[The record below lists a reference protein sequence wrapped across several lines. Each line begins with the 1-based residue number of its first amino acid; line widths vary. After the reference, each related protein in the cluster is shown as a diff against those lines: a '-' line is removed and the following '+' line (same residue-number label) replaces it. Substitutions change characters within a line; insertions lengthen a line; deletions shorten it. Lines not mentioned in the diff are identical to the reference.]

1 MDFVNFLIIR
11 GLPQRQILHREEWR
25 PIWISTQM
33 GGKVMTFVPPGNIQP
48 AVPTA
53 LLDPNYVRLAR
64 LWVVVPRP
72 RGYGCGVN
80 GVSGPQEWTLLGKSV
95 LFSDDVALEQ
105 LHSSSG
111 VLRERQQVFGREDP
125 EVQRLVRERG
135 LHF

>member
-25 PIWISTQM
+25 PIWISTLM

-48 AVPTA
+48 AVPVA
-53 LLDPNYVRLAR
+53 LVDPNYVRLAR

-72 RGYGCGVN
+72 TGYGGVH
-80 GVSGPQEWTLLGKSV
+80 GMFGPQEWTLLGKSV

-105 LHSSSG
+105 LHSSTG
-111 VLRERQQVFGREDP
+111 VLKEQQKVFGREDP